1 MLQKIEQQQ
10 SLALVKLGMVEKNNG
25 LRNEILNQVDINAD
39 NMLFQLNHDVD
50 LFPDPKVSMKRKSP
64 FV

>member
-39 NMLFQLNHDVD
+39 NMLY
-50 LFPDPKVSMKRKSP
+50 PMY
-64 FV
+64 